1 MADSNVITLGEL
13 VGLYNNL
20 NNNLNN
26 IHGTVQMLDTNINV
40 VNENVKITTDRL
52 DQLTREFHEY
62 VNAQGLANRLNQAET
77 RLVQIRQEIE
87 KKFGHHDPIR
97 RTTLGILQAT
107 DLGLVRKDTITWAS
121 EELMLSTPGYWL
133 APCLVA
139 LAAWINN
146 KRDLAERALR
156 EALRRDD
163 EKTSLFWTLV
173 CRRADR
179 KTASLKWLD
188 RYLAGQNEENLDRKA
203 MIVLDAYASGLFG
216 GDAEG
221 LIAKRIR
228 KWMDHLSEK
237 PGFLENQKKQWSEA
251 IQLKRK
257 SSPESSYTY
266 LETYSHTYPALAD
279 VMVGAELHKTMLT
292 YFQDIFDKKSSTRTI
307 KEQLDD
313 ILESL
318 ITSYDEEEI
327 PYRKKEKFEQLVI
340 DNRGNEDR
348 AQKQMEVE
356 DKAFETHK
364 DFTQLLTDA
373 AMSPDVSH
381 SSVATQKFAIALSKD
396 WIVEA
401 YNDITAANRAKVPHE
416 IEINVDTFNDKTVD
430 GSDEEVILGHFS
442 TLVDMEAAD
451 ELTKL
456 ELSPFTKLSD
466 KAGLVIALLGI
477 GLCFDD
483 SYFLG
488 GIAIVA
494 GILLWLWHFGSVTN
508 AETAREK
515 VKAEFAKKREKGTEI
530 IRAALAEVVDF
541 RRDFQQKDQES
552 RLVTTYLSELQSDQ
566 YVKKLAGDNRH
577 IVV

>member
-1 MADSNVITLGEL
+1 MANNRVVTLADLNGI
-13 VGLYNNL
+13 YNNL
-20 NNNLNN
+20 SN
-26 IHGTVQMLDTNINV
+26 IHAQVQSLNGNV
-40 VNENVKITTDRL
+40 NTVNENVMITADRL
-52 DQLTREFHEY
+52 NQLAQVFRDY
-62 VNAQGLANRLNQAET
+62 VEVQGLANRLNRAET
-77 RLVQIRQEIE
+77 RLVQIRQDIE
-87 KKFGHHDPIR
+87 KKFGHHDQIR

-107 DLGLVRKDTITWAS
+107 DLGLVRKDTITFAS

-139 LAAWINN
+139 LAAWIND
-146 KRDLAERALR
+146 KRDLAEQALK
-156 EALRRDD
+156 EALKRDD
-163 EKTSLFWTLV
+163 EKTSLFWALV

-179 KTASLKWLD
+179 KSASLKWLD

-221 LIAKRIR
+221 LIAKRIN

-237 PGFLENQKKQWSEA
+237 PGFLENQKKQWADA
-251 IQLKRK
+251 ILLKRK
-257 SSPESSYTY
+257 STDSSSYTY
-266 LETYSHTYPALAD
+266 LKTYSHTYPALTD
-279 VMVGAELHKTMLT
+279 VMAGAELHGTISN
-292 YFQDIFDKKSSTRTI
+292 YFQGIFEKKSAAGSL

-318 ITSYDEEEI
+318 ITSFDEAEI
-327 PYRKKEKFEQLVI
+327 PDRKREKFEQLVV
-340 DNRGNEDR
+340 DAHGNE
-348 AQKQMEVE
+348 ALAKKQMEVA

-381 SSVATQKFAIALSKD
+381 SSAATQKFSIALSKD
-396 WIVEA
+396 WILEA
-401 YNDITAANRAKVPHE
+401 YNDITAENRAKVPHE

-430 GSDEEVILGHFS
+430 GSDEEAILGRFS
-442 TLVDMEAAD
+442 ALVDKEEADA
-451 ELTKL
+451 LAKL
-456 ELSPFTKLSD
+456 ELSPFDKISD
-466 KAGLVIALLGI
+466 KAGLVIGLLGV

-494 GILLWLWHFGSVTN
+494 GILLYMKHSGTVSLMK
-508 AETAREK
+508 TAREN
-515 VKAEFAKKREKGTEI
+515 VKKQFAEKREKGSEI
-530 IRAALAEVVDF
+530 IRALLAEVVDF
-541 RRDFQQKDQES
+541 RSDFEQKDQKSSE
-552 RLVTTYLSELQSDQ
+552 VTTFLSELEPDQ

-577 IVV
+577 IAI